1 MALRFPSSWVDE
13 LYARVDIVQ
22 LVSNYLPLKKK
33 GQNFWGLCP
42 FHNEK
47 TPSFSV
53 NQELN
58 VYYCFGCKAGGNIAQ
73 FVMEMERLTYPEA
86 LEYLAKQINFPLPVT
101 MANKEDEAL
110 QSLKERIY
118 LANEAAAR
126 YYHDMLW
133 KPEGERV
140 FTYLRQRKMDD
151 NTIRKFGLGASNQ
164 EWDSLATTLQH
175 QGFTLEEMKQAGLIS
190 VKEKHHYDMFRDRLM
205 FPIIN
210 VYGKVLGFGG
220 RALGDVQPKYL
231 NTADT
236 PVFNKRY
243 GVYAANLLRNQRNL
257 KRILLVEGYMD
268 VISLVQHGM
277 QGVVATLGTALTN
290 EQARFLKRFAPEVWI
305 AYDGDEAGQMA
316 IERAIEVFRQEEIP
330 VKVLQFPEGMDP
342 DDMINRFGVDAFHK
356 LRPITDISFALRRL
370 EKKMDM
376 STQEGRTSY
385 AKQAAQILTAV
396 QDPVEL
402 DLYLKELAL
411 RSGFSRDVLVAQMR
425 VAGSRILNKRK
436 KETELKAV
444 RARPKAISEEG
455 NAAEQTLLMLLAA
468 GKLPEGF
475 ISREDFISETYQEL
489 ATRLL
494 RGEQPV
500 KIMTTMEDETTRSLV
515 GKLFTQETIEEPAKA
530 LAAAEECLNT
540 LRRQRIS
547 EEIDTLKKTME
558 TQTPEE
564 KVKTLQEIMK
574 LTVELSDAQRAYSK
588 RKEV

>member
-1 MALRFPSSWVDE
+1 MGDVRMALRFPSSWIDE
-13 LYARVDIVQ
+13 LYARADIVQ
-22 LVSNYLPLKKK
+22 LVNNYLPLKKK
-33 GQNFWGLCP
+33 GHNFWGLCP

-73 FVMEMERLTYPEA
+73 FVMEMERLSYPEA
-86 LEYLAKQINFPLPVT
+86 LEYLAKQVGFPLPKT
-101 MANKEDEAL
+101 MAVKEDEAL

-126 YYHDMLW
+126 YYHEMLW
-133 KPEGERV
+133 KPEGEKV
-140 FTYLRQRKMDD
+140 LSYLRQRKMDD

-164 EWDSLATTLQH
+164 GWDSLSATLQH
-175 QGFTLEEMKQAGLIS
+175 QGFTLEEMQQAGLIA
-190 VKEKHHYDMFRDRLM
+190 VKEKHHYDMFRDRVM

-210 VYGKVLGFGG
+210 LYGKVLGFGG
-220 RALGDVQPKYL
+220 RALGDAQPKYL

-243 GVYAANLLRNQRNL
+243 GVYAANLLRKQRNL

-268 VISLVQHGM
+268 VISLMQHGM
-277 QGVVATLGTALTN
+277 QGVVATLGTALTS

-330 VKVLQFPEGMDP
+330 AKVLQFPDGLDP
-342 DDMINRFGVDAFHK
+342 DDMISRHGVDALHK
-356 LRPITDISFALRRL
+356 LQPITDISFTLRRL

-376 STQEGRTSY
+376 STQDGRTSY
-385 AKQAAQILTAV
+385 AKQAAKILTAV

-411 RSGFSRDVLVAQMR
+411 RSGILTTRKRD
-425 VAGSRILNKRK
+425 
-436 KETELKAV
+436 TELKA
-444 RARPKAISEEG
+444 ARVKPRRMTNEG
-455 NAAEQTLLMLLAA
+455 NAAEQMLLGLLAA
-468 GKLPEGF
+468 GKLPPDF
-475 ISREDFISETYQEL
+475 ISREDFITDTYQEI

-494 RGEQPV
+494 LGEQPV
-500 KIMTTMEDETTRSLV
+500 KIMTTIEDDATRSLV
-515 GKLFTQETIEEPAKA
+515 GKLFTQEAIEDPDKA

-540 LRRQRIS
+540 LRRQRIT
-547 EEIDTLKKTME
+547 EQIDTLKKAME
-558 TQTPEE
+558 TQTQEE
-564 KVKTLQEIMK
+564 KVATLQEIMR
-574 LTVELSDAQRAYSK
+574 LTVELSNAQRAHSK